1 MTLLAMNDELEF
13 TGERFVPG
21 AAGEIWYE
29 HWHRYLFAAPLVA
42 GRDVLD
48 IACGEGYGS
57 ALLARSAAR
66 VTGVDIAPDAIAHA
80 CARYASRA
88 NLQFREADC
97 ATLPFAPASFDIVVS
112 FETIEH
118 VAAQEAFVDEVR
130 RVLRND
136 GLFVLSSPNKV
147 EYADKRGVVNAF
159 HLRELY
165 RDELSALLA
174 PRFAHAAW
182 YGQRPGFFSV
192 VWPEAGSATAEIFE
206 VTEAA
211 ADAPAPGHAR
221 PLYFIVVAGNSAETL
236 ARVAPRLSVLADRDE
251 RVYRDYETVT
261 RAVDAIQKET
271 GVLARE
277 AVALKERLTAVQREA
292 AAAAATRATDAA
304 ERMRLVAEVERQ
316 RHEIARRASLRWWAT
331 LPLRRLWRAL
341 RRLPPGG

>member
-1 MTLLAMNDELEF
+1 MNDELEF

-29 HWHRYLFAAPLVA
+29 HWHRYLFAAPLCA

-66 VTGVDIAPDAIAHA
+66 VTGADIAADAIAHA
-80 CARYASRA
+80 RARYASQT
-88 NLQFREADC
+88 NLEFREADC
-97 ATLPFAPASFDIVVS
+97 AALPFADASFDVVVS

-118 VAAQEAFVDEVR
+118 IAAQEAFLDEVR

-159 HLRELY
+159 HVRELY
-165 RDELSALLA
+165 RDELSTLLA

-192 VWPEAGSATAEIFE
+192 VWPEAGPTGAEIFE
-206 VTEAA
+206 VSATS
-211 ADAPAPGHAR
+211 ADTPVPGHTR
-221 PLYFIVVAGNSAETL
+221 PLYFIVIASNHAESV
-236 ARVAPRLSVLADRDE
+236 ARVTPRLSVLADRDE
-251 RVYRDYETVT
+251 RMYRDYENVT
-261 RAVDAIQKET
+261 RAVDAIQKQSST
-271 GVLARE
+271 LVQE
-277 AVALKERLTAVQREA
+277 AAALNERLTASLQEAGIIA
-292 AAAAATRATDAA
+292 AARATDVA
-304 ERMRLVAEVERQ
+304 ERTRLTAEIERQ
-316 RHEIARRASLRWWAT
+316 QHELARRASLRWWLM
-331 LPLRRLWRAL
+331 LPLRRVWRAL
-341 RRLPPGG
+341 RGLPPGG

>member
-1 MTLLAMNDELEF
+1 MNDELEF

-29 HWHRYLFAAPLVA
+29 HWHRYLFAAPLCA

-66 VTGVDIAPDAIAHA
+66 VAGADIAPDAIAHA
-80 CARYASRA
+80 RARYASQP
-88 NLQFREADC
+88 NLEFREADC
-97 ATLPFAPASFDIVVS
+97 AALPFADASFDVVVS

-118 VAAQEAFVDEVR
+118 IDAQEAFLDEVH
-130 RVLRND
+130 RVLRHD
-136 GLFVLSSPNKV
+136 GLFVVSSPNRV

-159 HLRELY
+159 HVRELY
-165 RDELSALLA
+165 RDELAASLA

-192 VWPEAGSATAEIFE
+192 VWPEAGPARAEIFE
-206 VTEAA
+206 VSAA
-211 ADAPAPGHAR
+211 SADTPVPGHAR
-221 PLYFIVVAGNSAETL
+221 PLYFIVIASNHAESV

-251 RVYRDYETVT
+251 RVYSDYENVT
-261 RAVDAIQKET
+261 RAVDAVQKQS
-271 GVLARE
+271 GALAQE
-277 AVALKERLTAVQREA
+277 VATLNERLTASIREA
-292 AAAAATRATDAA
+292 GVIAATRATDAA
-304 ERMRLVAEVERQ
+304 ERTRLIVEVERQ
-316 RHEIARRASLRWWAT
+316 QHELARRASLRWWLA

-341 RRLPPGG
+341 RRRPPGG